1 MKRIFFAF
9 AAAAMMLVGCTA
21 ELEQRV
27 DQLENDVEQIKSGLE
42 ALKAAVE
49 NKLTVEDYNQIDGG
63 YELLMSDGTKLYIYN
78 GADGAK
84 GDKGDK
90 GDTGAQG
97 PQGEKGETGAQGPQG
112 PAGEQGPTGPQ
123 GPQGEKGETGAQ
135 GPQGETGPQGPQGP
149 QGEKGEDGDAFFQS
163 VEVVDG
169 YLVITLVDGTVYELP
184 LADKFN
190 ILFTLTE
197 TKIVAGETYKVPYQ
211 IVGVAESDEVVV
223 RILSSSNCEAA
234 VLPAEKVVSVTPA
247 YGAGYV
253 DLYAI
258 NNTTGEIKAKTI
270 SFNGDDLFEVAAT
283 TFSVSPLGG
292 EVEVPVTTTAD
303 YEIEIDGAWLQYV
316 ETKAI
321 RQETV
326 VLKAAEANTTAY
338 DNVATVT
345 MKKGDKV
352 LASFEVTQKN
362 YYPEWIEAD
371 GKQVEWAES
380 FKLSR
385 YEDMSLET
393 PSNKKGV
400 FTFELSDD
408 FTKGV
413 YKVNNMFVADM
424 YFQNGQM
431 VSNKGGVYYADVEG
445 DVLTVYYEGGVLSYG
460 FTKDIELAYN
470 ATEKTFSVEKISTYN
485 YATSRSAYIYEYTA
499 GVKVDAP
506 AGDGGNSLEKF
517 VGTWTETYVN
527 KPYSWSSETVYEGEF
542 TVSVVDGK
550 LYFENMFVYK
560 MGSTTYTSNYYGTLS
575 EDGTTITLED
585 ANPNSPHGYFG
596 PLAYQSDSPIV
607 LTVEGNTLK
616 VASAYSGQVSNYVAT
631 NPNMDL
637 GGGEEG
643 GITIDDFAGT
653 WTESFTATSKF
664 YMPGDYTN
672 DALTVSVVD
681 GKLYFVNMFSINSSM
696 RGNYYG
702 TLSDD
707 FTTITLEDENAY
719 QGHGGF
725 GPMGIQ
731 SDGPVVLTVEGNTL
745 KVASCYSGYVENYVA
760 TNPNMAGGEE
770 SEPVLTLAVTEAEV
784 AADATSYEVALT
796 ANVAWEAVATDGVT
810 VTPASGEGDATVA
823 LSFPAN
829 EETSPV
835 THTVTF
841 TAGDLTATLTLT
853 QAAAEP
859 KGPQAVTVAEFLAL
873 SVGTTEYQLTGVME
887 GTYNTTYGNFY
898 LNDGTDKVLV
908 YGLTATKKTS
918 NDQSFASLGL
928 KDGDTITIIGTR
940 AVYNGTAQ
948 VGGPAYLVSCEKNA
962 AWDAP
967 AISFANNI
975 VTLVSNEGAAIY
987 YTIDGTT
994 PSESSLK
1001 YSEPFEIQE
1010 TVTVNAVAVK
1020 EGRPNSSVAT
1030 KECEYVEISDDVVV
1044 GGAADFATISATNT
1058 SYVTG
1063 KTTAGWNYK
1072 NCAIFKGGTS
1082 DSSPAFKMIGDAS
1095 NRALCMNGKTSAVG
1109 SITSPTL
1116 TTGCGTLTFNY
1127 GLPFSDTK
1135 IKFRVDIMQNG
1146 SVVKTFTINNASATK
1161 LTKYSHSEAI
1171 NVSGDFQIVFTN
1183 LSPSNS
1189 TSNKDRTA
1197 IWDVEWTGYQ
1207 E

>member
-49 NKLTVEDYNQIDGG
+49 NKLTVEDYNQIEGG

-97 PQGEKGETGAQGPQG
+97 PQGEKGDKGDTGAQG
-112 PAGEQGPTGPQ
+112 PAGEQGPAGPQ

-135 GPQGETGPQGPQGP
+135 GPQGETGPQGP

-258 NNTTGEIKAKTI
+258 NNTTGELKAKTI

-303 YEIEIDGAWLQYV
+303 YEIEINGAWLQYV

-352 LASFEVTQKN
+352 LASFQVTQKN

-413 YKVNNMFVADM
+413 YKVNNMFIADM

-445 DVLTVYYEGGVLSYG
+445 DVLTVYCDGAVLSYG
-460 FTKDIELAYN
+460 FTNDIELAYD

-485 YATSRSAYIYEYTA
+485 YASSRSAYIYEYTA
-499 GVKVDAP
+499 GLKVDAP
-506 AGDGGNSLEKF
+506 AGEGGSSLEKF

-560 MGSTTYTSNYYGTLS
+560 TGSTTYTSNYYGTLS

-585 ANPNSPHGYFG
+585 ANSSSPHGYFG

-653 WTESFTATSKF
+653 WTESFTATSSF

-672 DALTVSVVD
+672 DALTVTVVD

-731 SDGPVVLTVEGNTL
+731 QDGPVVLTVEGNTL
-745 KVASCYSGYVENYVA
+745 KVASCYSGYVVNYVA

-770 SEPVLTLAVTEAEV
+770 PEPEPE
-784 AADATSYEVALT
+784 
-796 ANVAWEAVATDGVT
+796 
-810 VTPASGEGDATVA
+810 PEGPQEITVA
-823 LSFPAN
+823 
-829 EETSPV
+829 
-835 THTVTF
+835 
-841 TAGDLTATLTLT
+841 D
-853 QAAAEP
+853 
-859 KGPQAVTVAEFLAL
+859 FLKL
-873 SVGTTEYQLTGVME
+873 SVGTTEYKLTGVME

-898 LNDGTDKVLV
+898 LNDGTGKIVV
-908 YGLTATKKTS
+908 YGLTATKQSS
-918 NDQSFASLGL
+918 NDKSFASLGL
-928 KDGDTITIIGTR
+928 RDGDTLTLIGTR
-940 AVYNGTAQ
+940 DDYNGTAQ
-948 VGGPAYLVSCEKNA
+948 VGGPAYYVSHVA
-962 AWDAP
+962 APYIDFEVGSATVDAE
-967 AISFANNI
+967 ATTYSIDFE
-975 VTLVSNEGAAIY
+975 SNVAWTATASEG
-987 YTIDGTT
+987 
-994 PSESSLK
+994 
-1001 YSEPFEIQE
+1001 
-1010 TVTVNAVAVK
+1010 VTVNPASG
-1020 EGRPNSSVAT
+1020 EGDGT
-1030 KECEYVEISDDVVV
+1030 VVV
-1044 GGAADFATISATNT
+1044 TFAANT
-1058 SYVTG
+1058 ANDPIDHTVTF
-1063 KTTAGWNYK
+1063 TADDY
-1072 NCAIFKGGTS
+1072 T
-1082 DSSPAFKMIGDAS
+1082 
-1095 NRALCMNGKTSAVG
+1095 
-1109 SITSPTL
+1109 
-1116 TTGCGTLTFNY
+1116 
-1127 GLPFSDTK
+1127 
-1135 IKFRVDIMQNG
+1135 
-1146 SVVKTFTINNASATK
+1146 KTFTITQKGVPAEGAEPRYVKVTEAQDDWSG
-1161 LTKYSHSEAI
+1161 KYL
-1171 NVSGDFQIVFTN
+1171 IVFGSNAHAT
-1183 LSPSNS
+1183 LSGKDLIKTKAVNIVAGEIEATSDLDAAVMTVSKNGDKYVMKYPDGKYFSMAKNSSSSS
-1189 TSNKDRTA
+1189 TSPFDLTFAYTSSGVKISGVASGTTYILYNNNGSYFRCYVDKNGQS
-1197 IWDVEWTGYQ
+1197 GYTLPTLYKYT

>member
-97 PQGEKGETGAQGPQG
+97 PQGEKGDKGDTGAQG
-112 PAGEQGPTGPQ
+112 PAGEQGPAGPQ

-135 GPQGETGPQGPQGP
+135 GPQGETGPQGP

-258 NNTTGEIKAKTI
+258 NNTTGELKAKTI

-303 YEIEIDGAWLQYV
+303 YEIEIEGAWLQYV

-326 VLKAAEANTTAY
+326 VLKAAEANTTSY

-352 LASFEVTQKN
+352 LASFQVTQKN
-362 YYPEWIEAD
+362 YYPEWITDEA
-371 GKQVEWAES
+371 GEQIEWAEA

-385 YEDMSLET
+385 YENMDLET
-393 PSNKKGV
+393 PVNKAGV

-413 YKVNNMFVADM
+413 YKINNMFAADM
-424 YFQNGQM
+424 YFNNGQM

-445 DVLTVYYEGGVLSYG
+445 DVLTVYYEGAVLSYG

-470 ATEKTFSVEKISTYN
+470 ATDKTFSVEKVKTYN
-485 YATSRSAYIYEYTA
+485 YANSRDAYIYNYTA

-506 AGDGGNSLEKF
+506 AGGGSNWTVEDFVGTWNATYYYKEWNGNLAEINSTFNVSVVDGQLYFEHMFLIPESIAGGWGDKEGSYYGTLSEDGATISLSDADGGHGNFGPLEYHLPPTIILTVSGNTLTAESVYSGSLVNFTAVNPDMKVEEEEDPLAKF
-517 VGTWTETYVN
+517 AGTWTETFTNTYMKYN
-527 KPYSWSSETVYEGEF
+527 PADYESCTNDAV

-550 LYFENMFVYK
+550 LYFENMFKIMMFGTPY
-560 MGSTTYTSNYYGTLS
+560 SSSYYGTLS
-575 EDGTTITLED
+575 EDGTTVTLED
-585 ANPNSPHGYFG
+585 AATHNGFG
-596 PLAYQSDSPIV
+596 PLQYHGAAV

-616 VASAYSGQVSNYVAT
+616 ATSLYSNYVQ
-631 NPNMDL
+631 
-637 GGGEEG
+637 
-643 GITIDDFAGT
+643 
-653 WTESFTATSKF
+653 
-664 YMPGDYTN
+664 
-672 DALTVSVVD
+672 
-681 GKLYFVNMFSINSSM
+681 
-696 RGNYYG
+696 NY
-702 TLSDD
+702 
-707 FTTITLEDENAY
+707 
-719 QGHGGF
+719 
-725 GPMGIQ
+725 
-731 SDGPVVLTVEGNTL
+731 VLT
-745 KVASCYSGYVENYVA
+745 
-760 TNPNMAGGEE
+760 
-770 SEPVLTLAVTEAEV
+770 
-784 AADATSYEVALT
+784 
-796 ANVAWEAVATDGVT
+796 
-810 VTPASGEGDATVA
+810 
-823 LSFPAN
+823 
-829 EETSPV
+829 
-835 THTVTF
+835 
-841 TAGDLTATLTLT
+841 
-853 QAAAEP
+853 
-859 KGPQAVTVAEFLAL
+859 
-873 SVGTTEYQLTGVME
+873 
-887 GTYNTTYGNFY
+887 
-898 LNDGTDKVLV
+898 
-908 YGLTATKKTS
+908 
-918 NDQSFASLGL
+918 
-928 KDGDTITIIGTR
+928 
-940 AVYNGTAQ
+940 
-948 VGGPAYLVSCEKNA
+948 
-962 AWDAP
+962 
-967 AISFANNI
+967 NNI
-975 VTLVSNEGAAIY
+975 
-987 YTIDGTT
+987 
-994 PSESSLK
+994 
-1001 YSEPFEIQE
+1001 
-1010 TVTVNAVAVK
+1010 
-1020 EGRPNSSVAT
+1020 
-1030 KECEYVEISDDVVV
+1030 
-1044 GGAADFATISATNT
+1044 
-1058 SYVTG
+1058 
-1063 KTTAGWNYK
+1063 
-1072 NCAIFKGGTS
+1072 
-1082 DSSPAFKMIGDAS
+1082 
-1095 NRALCMNGKTSAVG
+1095 
-1109 SITSPTL
+1109 
-1116 TTGCGTLTFNY
+1116 
-1127 GLPFSDTK
+1127 
-1135 IKFRVDIMQNG
+1135 
-1146 SVVKTFTINNASATK
+1146 
-1161 LTKYSHSEAI
+1161 
-1171 NVSGDFQIVFTN
+1171 
-1183 LSPSNS
+1183 
-1189 TSNKDRTA
+1189 
-1197 IWDVEWTGYQ
+1197 
-1207 E
+1207 